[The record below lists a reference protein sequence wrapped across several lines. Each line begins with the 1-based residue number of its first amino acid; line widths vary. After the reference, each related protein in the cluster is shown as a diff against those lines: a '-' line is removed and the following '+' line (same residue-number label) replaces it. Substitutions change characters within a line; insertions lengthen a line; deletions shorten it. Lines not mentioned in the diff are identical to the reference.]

1 MKFRSILILAFIA
14 AIFLIF
20 NMSVNCQTVKQIDSI
35 SIFEKARYPK
45 EDLTK
50 FLIKQ
55 TVYPKEAIINDIQGD
70 VVLSFIVKKNGK
82 LDSLSVMSSSNSSL
96 SAWSLVAFTSI
107 EGNWIPCKINN
118 TPIDKKYIVVFRFR
132 RYLNIQPPAYE
143 SNAEKYFKDKKYEKA
158 LKLYDKAIKDNEYAS
173 QLFKARSVV
182 KKILGDEAGSQQD
195 HIRSI
200 NLQQEIMSVVDI
212 IVRGSTNVVT
222 IKGPITKY

>member
-35 SIFEKARYPK
+35 SIFEKARSPK

-70 VVLSFIVKKNGK
+70 VVLSFIIKKNGK
-82 LDSLSVMSSSNSSL
+82 LDSLPVMSSSNSSL
-96 SAWSLVAFTSI
+96 SAW
-107 EGNWIPCKINN
+107 
-118 TPIDKKYIVVFRFR
+118 
-132 RYLNIQPPAYE
+132 
-143 SNAEKYFKDKKYEKA
+143 
-158 LKLYDKAIKDNEYAS
+158 
-173 QLFKARSVV
+173 
-182 KKILGDEAGSQQD
+182 
-195 HIRSI
+195 
-200 NLQQEIMSVVDI
+200 SVVDI

-222 IKGPITKY
+222 IKGPITKH